1 MNLSLKGA
9 LVCAAIVLATVSAR
23 AENAERI
30 VSIGGAVTEIL
41 YALGKGDI
49 AEPAIELEFMQDCPI
64 RAVEFHKNEVS
75 CAFLRLYSIIL

>member
-9 LVCAAIVLATVSAR
+9 LVCAAIVLATASAR

-41 YALGKGDI
+41 YALGKGD
-49 AEPAIELEFMQDCPI
+49 
-64 RAVEFHKNEVS
+64 
-75 CAFLRLYSIIL
+75 SIIAVDTTSTYPP